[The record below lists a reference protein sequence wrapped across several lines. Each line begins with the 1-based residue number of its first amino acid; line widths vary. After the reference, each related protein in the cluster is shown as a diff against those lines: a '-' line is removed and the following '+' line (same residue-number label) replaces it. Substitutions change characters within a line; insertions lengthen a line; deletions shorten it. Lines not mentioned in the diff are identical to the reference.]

1 MWNNIPFK
9 TAFSQLAGRGVSFT
23 CSQKPGWGPGNFNH
37 QMNDAM
43 LQPFVHKA
51 PERGIFMRGKRKR
64 GDAGHRQHEVT
75 CRRRVEQRASRI
87 QRGMQQ
93 GGEDWEGDA
102 G

>member
-1 MWNNIPFK
+1 MN
-9 TAFSQLAGRGVSFT
+9 FSTPPLDPEI
-23 CSQKPGWGPGNFNH
+23 QKDDFFSHAVVLNLKMKSSH
-37 QMNDAM
+37 
-43 LQPFVHKA
+43 